1 MFRIPVLLFE
11 EALELEEEQSEL
23 SRPAVSL
30 VVVPAPWI
38 GVLAAE
44 LEAMA
49 GEAWLSKVPE
59 QEALGQSSLTL
70 PGASGNETPDRSC
83 RQDKTRRATLSPFP
97 EVFPRKRTASGPS
110 VANGN
115 LEPLVLCL

>member
-1 MFRIPVLLFE
+1 M
-11 EALELEEEQSEL
+11 EEEQSEL

-83 RQDKTRRATLSPFP
+83 RQDKNQARNAFAVPGGVSQKANREWPLGC
-97 EVFPRKRTASGPS
+97 KR
-110 VANGN
+110 
-115 LEPLVLCL
+115 